1 MMKIMK
7 PTFSTL
13 AAIVMILAGTTAFA
27 QQSDYRIQQDFRAEY
42 SDITQTIDN
51 AVSSE
56 DVMQISDAI
65 DELEAN
71 YSGYTQLLNAALY
84 PETFQERI
92 ADLRERL
99 TGAQNNIEV
108 VEELNERVEQLQA
121 EMEDLRTQIT
131 QMNEEAT
138 ALRQRMDRSAS
149 NERRL
154 SALVTQYRQ
163 NIEARDAFVTEFLE
177 DLLSQYRSM
186 DPQTQTELTEASE
199 NMDQNPLDII
209 QTILSEYINEADQAS
224 NLEAPDYV
232 RMKAQHAYFADVWEN
247 IGERMANTYAS
258 ETPVQARQEITDL
271 LSTWESSINNK
282 LWNALTTAF
291 NQNGFELQSFSSSD
305 DFAIALNSF
314 VDNSIEAAVAS
325 NDQAD
330 LDLYQSFSDYW
341 NSTVKADWGEYLING
356 NVLSQSQ
363 IAEIDIKLGD
373 WARNAEPVSNLM
385 FILFL
390 ISLAVI
396 LGLVVLLL
404 TKKS

>member
-13 AAIVMILAGTTAFA
+13 AALVMILAGTTAFA